1 MGHIEGNVKAI
12 IQIREVT
19 RNEYQMDCVEWKDA
33 FTKDGV
39 LDLLDAGINLKMMK
53 RIEDSDYIFLCD
65 YFFPEY
71 EGKKFTAENC
81 RFLIDGEVYEVKLFD
96 DVMRMHEHL
105 EVYLK
110 YMGGQ

>member
-1 MGHIEGNVKAI
+1 MIEGNVKAI
-12 IQIREVT
+12 IQLLGVT
-19 RNEYQMDCVEWKDA
+19 QDEYSVDRAEWKDV

-39 LDLLDAGINLKMMK
+39 LDLLDAGTNLKMMK

-65 YFFPEY
+65 YFSPEY
-71 EGKKFTAENC
+71 EGEKLTAENC

-96 DVMRMHEHL
+96 DVMHRHEHL